1 MSIEKIHGKFLAV
14 IDIILSVISF
24 LNIFDMVV
32 RILAAIGVVI
42 STYYLIRKYINES
55 RVLKEKKRV
64 LELERMKKEQEL
76 AQIIERNIKKKK
88 ENEDDYID

>member
-1 MSIEKIHGKFLAV
+1 
-14 IDIILSVISF
+14 
-24 LNIFDMVV
+24 MVV

-55 RVLKEKKRV
+55 RVLNEKKKL